1 MQLQIDVS
9 SVKST
14 IFLELLNVFKK
25 DNMINDYKVIDHEKS
40 TYDHEVLN
48 DLSMLGDTL
57 RDAKNGSGHRTSTTV
72 TIQNV

>member
-1 MQLQIDVS
+1 
-9 SVKST
+9 
-14 IFLELLNVFKK
+14 
-25 DNMINDYKVIDHEKS
+25 MINDYKIIDHEKT